1 MLTADLSL
9 LLKKIAV
16 GILVTTVP
24 LGILA
29 GGLWLTRTLLDRGP
43 APAAAATPQNHP

>member
-1 MLTADLSL
+1 MRIADLSL

-16 GILVTTVP
+16 GIVVTVVP

-29 GGLWLTRTLLDRGP
+29 GGLWLIRNVLDRTH
-43 APAAAATPQNHP
+43 APAVTASQKNHP